1 MDIISQMKKIWPDWT
16 VVDKIGAGSYG
27 HVYKVSRIVADRT
40 YYSAAKVITVP
51 QNEGEVKAVFAEEGS
66 HSATKAHFKELVDDC
81 IREITIMMDLR
92 GASNVVEVEDFKV
105 IEYENE
111 IRWDIFIRMEY
122 LTCLTDIITQRKLS
136 EKEVAKIGVD
146 LCSALEI
153 CEKKQVIHRDIKPGN
168 IFVSEFGT
176 YKLGDFGI
184 AREMDRASGTLSSRG
199 TYDYMAPEM
208 FRGMRYDATVDLYAL
223 GIVLYKLMNRNRA
236 PFLDPEAP
244 KISARDKEAAL
255 GRRISGEKLPAP
267 CDASALMSGIIL
279 KACSADPADR
289 FRTPGQMKV
298 LLENIL
304 NERPDRAMYAP
315 ENDFLNRDE
324 YERTV
329 PDPDMTIQDPDICKH
344 RREEQSGKDMNIPRR
359 ETQSGDVM
367 NISGRNTQSGNE
379 TNTSGRNT
387 QSGNETNTN
396 YAGFTPN
403 SIADEEDEESEKS
416 RTVAYAPN
424 GQNGSNLDETV
435 RREAG
440 IYPPPANEKSRQD
453 FSEQYPVN
461 AQGNQNS
468 KGRCWI
474 PTAVIVG
481 GIALLAAVFF
491 IFFIYRPLPGPV
503 HPGHESG
510 TDGTD
515 SKKDSAI
522 SALTPAPATDP
533 AETAIPAPIVIP
545 APTAAPGSAFRF
557 LDESVG
563 YDSIAIGFRKGDEEL
578 ASLVSGAIEALV
590 LDGTYDKLGEKY
602 PDVKNYLYLRPEG
615 IDASAIPERGSGDH
629 SFVFRQGVDLDYP
642 PYSRVSDDGNV
653 EGFDVDLC
661 KAVCEYLGWEYEGV
675 AFSWDEKDMNLNSDA
690 CDCIWSGFTKE
701 GREEDYTWGITYAA
715 DAYFVLVQSD
725 SDIYT
730 TADLNNKVV
739 GVLEGSRQYD
749 LGAVSGIK
757 EYTDFAPMANDLKA
771 GTIDAAV
778 VDSTIGQFIIKN
790 Y

>member
-1 MDIISQMKKIWPDWT
+1 
-16 VVDKIGAGSYG
+16 
-27 HVYKVSRIVADRT
+27 
-40 YYSAAKVITVP
+40 
-51 QNEGEVKAVFAEEGS
+51 
-66 HSATKAHFKELVDDC
+66 
-81 IREITIMMDLR
+81 
-92 GASNVVEVEDFKV
+92 
-105 IEYENE
+105 
-111 IRWDIFIRMEY
+111 
-122 LTCLTDIITQRKLS
+122 
-136 EKEVAKIGVD
+136 
-146 LCSALEI
+146 
-153 CEKKQVIHRDIKPGN
+153 
-168 IFVSEFGT
+168 
-176 YKLGDFGI
+176 
-184 AREMDRASGTLSSRG
+184 MDRASGTLSSRG

-279 KACSADPADR
+279 KACSADPTDR

-298 LLENIL
+298 LLENIM
-304 NERPDRAMYAP
+304 NERPDRDMYAP

-329 PDPDMTIQDPDICKH
+329 PDPDMTIQDPDISKH
-344 RREEQSGKDMNIPRR
+344 RREEQSGKDMH
-359 ETQSGDVM
+359 
-367 NISGRNTQSGNE
+367 ISGRDNRSGNE
-379 TNTSGRNT
+379 TNIPGRENQSGNEMNIPGRGT
-387 QSGNETNTN
+387 QSGNDTNMN
-396 YAGFTPN
+396 YVGFTPN

-424 GQNGSNLDETV
+424 GQNGSNRDETV

-440 IYPPPANEKSRQD
+440 IYPPPVNEKSRQD
-453 FSEQYPVN
+453 PSEQYPVN

-468 KGRCWI
+468 KGRSGI

-503 HPGHESG
+503 QPGHESG

-533 AETAIPAPIVIP
+533 AATVTPAPAVIH
-545 APTAAPGSAFRF
+545 APTVDGTSDFRF

-563 YDSIAIGFRKGDEEL
+563 YDAIAIGFRKGDEEL

-602 PDVKNYLYLRPEG
+602 PDVKDYLYLRPEG
-615 IDASAIPERGSGDH
+615 IDSSAIPERGSGDH

-642 PYSRVSDDGNV
+642 PYSHVLDDGNV

-701 GREEDYTWGITYAA
+701 GREENYTWGITYAA

-725 SDIYT
+725 SDINT
-730 TADLNNKVV
+730 PGDLKNKTV
-739 GVLEGSRQYD
+739 GVLGGSKQYD
-749 LGAVSGIK
+749 LGSDSDII
-757 EYTDFAPMANDLKA
+757 EYTDITPMVNELKA
-771 GTIDAAV
+771 GVIDAAV
-778 VDSTIGQFIIKN
+778 VDNTIGQFIIKN

>member
-40 YYSAAKVITVP
+40 YYSAVKVITVP
-51 QNEGEVKAVFAEEGS
+51 QNESEVKAVFAEEGS

-279 KACSADPADR
+279 KACSADPKDR

-298 LLENIL
+298 LLEN
-304 NERPDRAMYAP
+304 
-315 ENDFLNRDE
+315 
-324 YERTV
+324 
-329 PDPDMTIQDPDICKH
+329 
-344 RREEQSGKDMNIPRR
+344 
-359 ETQSGDVM
+359 
-367 NISGRNTQSGNE
+367 
-379 TNTSGRNT
+379 
-387 QSGNETNTN
+387 
-396 YAGFTPN
+396 
-403 SIADEEDEESEKS
+403 
-416 RTVAYAPN
+416 
-424 GQNGSNLDETV
+424 
-435 RREAG
+435 
-440 IYPPPANEKSRQD
+440 
-453 FSEQYPVN
+453 
-461 AQGNQNS
+461 
-468 KGRCWI
+468 
-474 PTAVIVG
+474 
-481 GIALLAAVFF
+481 
-491 IFFIYRPLPGPV
+491 
-503 HPGHESG
+503 
-510 TDGTD
+510 
-515 SKKDSAI
+515 
-522 SALTPAPATDP
+522 
-533 AETAIPAPIVIP
+533 
-545 APTAAPGSAFRF
+545 
-557 LDESVG
+557 
-563 YDSIAIGFRKGDEEL
+563 
-578 ASLVSGAIEALV
+578 
-590 LDGTYDKLGEKY
+590 
-602 PDVKNYLYLRPEG
+602 
-615 IDASAIPERGSGDH
+615 
-629 SFVFRQGVDLDYP
+629 
-642 PYSRVSDDGNV
+642 
-653 EGFDVDLC
+653 
-661 KAVCEYLGWEYEGV
+661 
-675 AFSWDEKDMNLNSDA
+675 
-690 CDCIWSGFTKE
+690 
-701 GREEDYTWGITYAA
+701 
-715 DAYFVLVQSD
+715 QSD
-725 SDIYT
+725 SDINT
-730 TADLNNKVV
+730 LGDLKNKTV
-739 GVLEGSRQYD
+739 GVLGGSKQYD
-749 LGAVSGIK
+749 LGSDSDII
-757 EYTDFAPMANDLKA
+757 EYTDITPMVNELKA
-771 GTIDAAV
+771 GVIDAAV
-778 VDSTIGQFIIKN
+778 VDNTIGQFIIKN

>member
-40 YYSAAKVITVP
+40 YYSAVKVITVP

-267 CDASALMSGIIL
+267 CDASDLMSGIIL
-279 KACSADPADR
+279 KACSADPTDR

-298 LLENIL
+298 LLEN
-304 NERPDRAMYAP
+304 
-315 ENDFLNRDE
+315 
-324 YERTV
+324 
-329 PDPDMTIQDPDICKH
+329 
-344 RREEQSGKDMNIPRR
+344 
-359 ETQSGDVM
+359 
-367 NISGRNTQSGNE
+367 
-379 TNTSGRNT
+379 
-387 QSGNETNTN
+387 
-396 YAGFTPN
+396 
-403 SIADEEDEESEKS
+403 
-416 RTVAYAPN
+416 
-424 GQNGSNLDETV
+424 
-435 RREAG
+435 
-440 IYPPPANEKSRQD
+440 
-453 FSEQYPVN
+453 
-461 AQGNQNS
+461 
-468 KGRCWI
+468 
-474 PTAVIVG
+474 
-481 GIALLAAVFF
+481 
-491 IFFIYRPLPGPV
+491 
-503 HPGHESG
+503 
-510 TDGTD
+510 
-515 SKKDSAI
+515 
-522 SALTPAPATDP
+522 
-533 AETAIPAPIVIP
+533 
-545 APTAAPGSAFRF
+545 
-557 LDESVG
+557 
-563 YDSIAIGFRKGDEEL
+563 
-578 ASLVSGAIEALV
+578 
-590 LDGTYDKLGEKY
+590 
-602 PDVKNYLYLRPEG
+602 
-615 IDASAIPERGSGDH
+615 
-629 SFVFRQGVDLDYP
+629 
-642 PYSRVSDDGNV
+642 
-653 EGFDVDLC
+653 
-661 KAVCEYLGWEYEGV
+661 
-675 AFSWDEKDMNLNSDA
+675 
-690 CDCIWSGFTKE
+690 
-701 GREEDYTWGITYAA
+701 
-715 DAYFVLVQSD
+715 QSD
-725 SDIYT
+725 SDINT
-730 TADLNNKVV
+730 LGDLKNKTV
-739 GVLEGSRQYD
+739 GVLGGSKQYD
-749 LGAVSGIK
+749 LGSDSDII
-757 EYTDFAPMANDLKA
+757 EYTDITPMVNELKA
-771 GTIDAAV
+771 GVIDAAV
-778 VDSTIGQFIIKN
+778 VDNTIGQFIIKN